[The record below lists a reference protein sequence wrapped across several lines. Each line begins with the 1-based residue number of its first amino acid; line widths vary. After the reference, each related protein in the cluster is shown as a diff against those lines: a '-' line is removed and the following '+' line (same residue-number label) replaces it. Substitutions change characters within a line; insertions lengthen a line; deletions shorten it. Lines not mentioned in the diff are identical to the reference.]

1 MALTNISKE
10 HLNQLITIPNLE
22 NLEKNKI
29 IQAVQRNSNN
39 YSKLKVLFKQMEN
52 IKKEIEEVINDSIE
66 SNSLESVKCNFK
78 KIPGQTYNLYQN
90 EQEQLFFSLLNP
102 NEWKTKN
109 IFMGKYYY
117 DYDLTFSK
125 LS

>member
-1 MALTNISKE
+1 MAITNISKE

-29 IQAVQRNSNN
+29 VQAVQRNSNN
-39 YSKLKVLFKQMEN
+39 YAKLKILFRQFEN
-52 IKKEIEEVINDSIE
+52 IKKEIEEVINDSVE
-66 SNSLESVKCNFK
+66 SQNLESIPCNFK
-78 KIPGQTYNLYQN
+78 KVPGKTYHLYQKPN
-90 EQEQLFFSLLNP
+90 QECFFSMLNP

-109 IFMGKYYY
+109 IFLGSYYY

-125 LS
+125 T